1 MLITRFMTPDG
12 VGEVLDFM
20 PVIEGKPTD
29 RHRLVRH
36 LRVARGTMQFVMDL
50 QPRFDYGR
58 ARHTVEVSED
68 GAVFRSDNG
77 MELTLHSTGDRNAPA
92 AGATVER
99 AGDGLHAT
107 FTMREGES
115 GRGVVL
121 ESMGG
126 KPQRLPTAEL
136 DRLADDTAAYW
147 KGWLAR
153 STYTGRWR
161 EMVDRSAM
169 TLKLMTYEPTG
180 APVAAATLGLPE
192 QAGGERNWDYRFTW
206 IRDGSLSMHALANLG
221 YLDEAAKFARLA
233 QGPGHRERGWQR
245 LQPAED
251 HVPGRRLLRPH
262 RGDPGPLRGLAR
274 IPPGAH
280 RQRRRRPAP
289 ARHLRRG
296 HGRLPDRR

>member
-1 MLITRFMTPDG
+1 MGEHLRGRPCTSSA
-12 VGEVLDFM
+12 VGDAGDVGSGNGGDIS
-20 PVIEGKPTD
+20 IEGQPTD

-36 LRVARGTMQFVMDL
+36 LRVARGTMQFVLDL

-77 MELTLHSTGDRNAPA
+77 MELTLYSTGERNAPA

-136 DRLADDTAAYW
+136 ERLAEDTAAYW

-153 STYTGRWR
+153 VHVHR
-161 EMVDRSAM
+161 
-169 TLKLMTYEPTG
+169 
-180 APVAAATLGLPE
+180 PVAGDGRSVGDEPQAVDLRAQRRAGGGRYARPTRANWRRAELGL
-192 QAGGERNWDYRFTW
+192 
-206 IRDGSLSMHALANLG
+206 SLH
-221 YLDEAAKFARLA
+221 LD
-233 QGPGHRERGWQR
+233 
-245 LQPAED
+245 
-251 HVPGRRLLRPH
+251 PGRVLVH
-262 RGDPGPLRGLAR
+262 AR
-274 IPPGAH
+274 AS
-280 RQRRRRPAP
+280 QS
-289 ARHLRRG
+289 
-296 HGRLPDRR
+296 RLPG